1 MVSDMHPLL
10 IIDSDHL
17 TYRSAASCEPTK
29 TRLDRVELHIAI
41 ARMEWSINNIFEK
54 TGSDKYEMYIG
65 GQDNFRK
72 TLYPAYKA
80 NRDKSVKPMW
90 LEDCREH
97 LMVKWG
103 AKIVNGM
110 EVDDMCGIR
119 LTALNKKSWTNS
131 VISGDFLS
139 ETRPICVSLDKDLLQ
154 IPGRHYNFVNDE
166 HVVVSDL
173 EGLRRFY
180 KQIILG
186 DLSDNVPGY
195 DGKYRDKVP
204 KFIKAMQDPLD
215 ELADEVEMYEHVCN
229 VYGGDV
235 ERVDLHAQLLYVL
248 RKEEEYWQNPLKRSE
263 LKSLPQPGQRP
274 ENTASLSHSFVPD
287 QGAGHPS
294 TNA

>member
-1 MVSDMHPLL
+1 MQPLL

-17 TYRSAASCEPTK
+17 TYRNAASCEPTK
-29 TRLDRVELHIAI
+29 TRLDRAELHIAI
-41 ARMEWSINNIFEK
+41 SRMEWSINNIFEK

-65 GQDNFRK
+65 GDNNFRK
-72 TLYPAYKA
+72 EIYPLYKA
-80 NRDKSVKPMW
+80 NRANMKKPMW

-103 AKIVNGM
+103 AKIINGM

-119 LTALNKKSWTNS
+119 MSCVHSIA
-131 VISGDFLS
+131 
-139 ETRPICVSLDKDLLQ
+139 PICVSLDKDLLQ

-166 HVVVSDL
+166 HTIVSEL
-173 EGLRRFY
+173 EGMRRFY

-186 DLSDNVPGY
+186 DLSDNIPGY

-215 ELADEVEMYEHVCN
+215 SLEEEVEMYEHVCA
-229 VYGGDV
+229 VYGGDT

-248 RKEEEYWQNPLKRSE
+248 RKEEQHWQNPLKRN
-263 LKSLPQPGQRP
+263 KQNGPQP
-274 ENTASLSHSFVPD
+274 ESTASSSHSFVPD
-287 QGAGHPS
+287 LEGGHPS
-294 TNA
+294 MNA